1 MRIMRNKFAAGLTAL
16 ALTAATVFAPLGTQA
31 SAAVVG
37 EVVNHTLYTD
47 IVAYIDG
54 QPIESYNIN
63 GRTAIVAEQ
72 LLEYGFDVKWNG
84 EERSLSVT
92 EGEGKVEKRDVT
104 VLKIPEAMVGRNK
117 SEVYYTDI
125 KAYVNGAL
133 AESYNVGGST
143 IIIFDCLSSFGDIS
157 WNSDEREI
165 SFKRRMSENEY
176 ADEVI
181 RLLNI
186 ERKSQGLS
194 PLKKNDALMKATAVR
209 AEEISCDGHF
219 SHTRPD
225 GGSCFSVLAEFDIV
239 YMGAGENIAM
249 GYGTPES
256 VMDGWMNSEGHR
268 ANILSSR
275 YTDVGVG
282 VYKKDGRLYWVQLF
296 TKKMDLGEGE
306 SVIHMGDSR

>member
-1 MRIMRNKFAAGLTAL
+1 MRHKFAECLTAL
-16 ALTAATVFAPLGTQA
+16 ALSAATVFTPLTLPA

-63 GRTAIVAEQ
+63 GRTAVVAEQ
-72 LLEYGFDVKWNG
+72 LLGYGFDVKWNG

-92 EGEGKVEKRDVT
+92 EGSGEVEKRDVT
-104 VLKIPEAMVGRNK
+104 VFKIPEGMVGRNK

-133 AESYNVGGST
+133 VESYNVGGST
-143 IIIFDCLSSFGDIS
+143 IIIFDCLSAFGDIS
-157 WNSDEREI
+157 WNADEREI
-165 SFKRRMSENEY
+165 SFKRRMSEDEY

-186 ERKSQGLS
+186 ERESFGLS

-209 AEEISCDGHF
+209 AEEISRDGHF

-225 GGSCFSVLAEFDIV
+225 GGSCFSVLAEFDVI
-239 YMGAGENIAM
+239 YTGAGENIAM
-249 GYGTPES
+249 GYGTPAS

-268 ANILSSR
+268 ANILGSH

-282 VYKKDGRLYWVQLF
+282 VYRKDGRLYWVQLF
-296 TKKMDLGEGE
+296 AKTKLSEGE
-306 SVIHMGDSR
+306 NVIHMGDSR